1 MIRMI
6 AVAAL
11 LIPSA
16 CTSTTDVA
24 PMGKD
29 TSTVGSAT
37 HVYVVSPAEMTALSA
52 RKAADHCTAL
62 GKEMSPIDAQNSG
75 LYGITDTISTFTF
88 QCLKANDPRY
98 QQPASNTK
106 LKLQ

>member
-29 TSTVGSAT
+29 TFTVESAT
-37 HVYVVSPAEMTALSA
+37 HVYVVSPAELTALSA
-52 RKAADHCTAL
+52 HKAADHCTAL
-62 GKEMSPIDAQNSG
+62 GKEISPIDTKNSG
-75 LYGITDTISTFTF
+75 LYGITDTTNTFTF
-88 QCLKANDPRY
+88 QCLKANDPKY

-106 LKLQ
+106 LERQ